1 MNHDIVFAPL
11 VDVSLLWLSLALTVA
26 TCGYAAWIRVSGWA
40 LRTAAMMCI
49 VMALA
54 QPSFRQ
60 RDTQPLDDVVLIVE
74 DRTASQAL
82 EPRAEQTDRV
92 GQLLRDQLTQL
103 PNLTVQTISVSDS
116 PSNQGTQV
124 FEAIS
129 QAQVDIPARQLSS
142 IFILSDGQV
151 HDVPNVVDFGIPVHH
166 IVTGTRNEYDRKI
179 TITNAPAYA
188 ILGEPVKMTVRIDDV
203 GNQMR
208 EAEPVVVKVNLGG
221 GARYEFPT
229 ITGRETELE
238 LNLTHAGQTIFE
250 FRVEPIAGE
259 LTTENNTTFLSV
271 NAIRDR
277 LRVLLVSGLPHAG
290 ARVWRNLLKSDS
302 SVDLVHFTILR
313 PPEKQDGVPVS
324 ELSLIAFPTR
334 ELFLEKIDD
343 FDLIIFDRYKRRGIL
358 PNAYL
363 DNIATYVEQGGA
375 VLIAAGPDFA
385 SAQSLARTPL
395 DRILPGR
402 ASALVRRDSFKPA
415 VTDLGQRHPV
425 TADLPGQETWGPWA
439 RQLDLELNR
448 GQVLMEG
455 ADERPLLILDRVG
468 QGRVALLASDH
479 VWLWYRQFQGGGP
492 QQELLRRMAHWLM
505 KEPDLEEET
514 LIATQIEDG
523 LLIKRRTLAEIAS
536 PVLITKPNGDRVTQN
551 LLRDEDG
558 QFSST
563 FQTDDQGIFQLSDGT
578 LSIAVSRGVVA
589 PIELNEALA
598 TPARLA
604 PIVATTRGGQVWA
617 DEMPLRLRE
626 VKQGR
631 PAAGRG
637 WLGVLRRDAKDVV
650 DIKLRPLLPVWAAL
664 LLILGLILAAW
675 LREGRRASSV
685 D

>member
-1 MNHDIVFAPL
+1 
-11 VDVSLLWLSLALTVA
+11 
-26 TCGYAAWIRVSGWA
+26 
-40 LRTAAMMCI
+40 
-49 VMALA
+49 
-54 QPSFRQ
+54 
-60 RDTQPLDDVVLIVE
+60 
-74 DRTASQAL
+74 
-82 EPRAEQTDRV
+82 
-92 GQLLRDQLTQL
+92 
-103 PNLTVQTISVSDS
+103 
-116 PSNQGTQV
+116 
-124 FEAIS
+124 
-129 QAQVDIPARQLSS
+129 
-142 IFILSDGQV
+142 
-151 HDVPNVVDFGIPVHH
+151 
-166 IVTGTRNEYDRKI
+166 
-179 TITNAPAYA
+179 
-188 ILGEPVKMTVRIDDV
+188 
-203 GNQMR
+203 
-208 EAEPVVVKVNLGG
+208 
-221 GARYEFPT
+221 
-229 ITGRETELE
+229 
-238 LNLTHAGQTIFE
+238 
-250 FRVEPIAGE
+250 
-259 LTTENNTTFLSV
+259 
-271 NAIRDR
+271 
-277 LRVLLVSGLPHAG
+277 
-290 ARVWRNLLKSDS
+290 
-302 SVDLVHFTILR
+302 
-313 PPEKQDGVPVS
+313 
-324 ELSLIAFPTR
+324 
-334 ELFLEKIDD
+334 
-343 FDLIIFDRYKRRGIL
+343 
-358 PNAYL
+358 
-363 DNIATYVEQGGA
+363 
-375 VLIAAGPDFA
+375 
-385 SAQSLARTPL
+385 
-395 DRILPGR
+395 
-402 ASALVRRDSFKPA
+402 
-415 VTDLGQRHPV
+415 
-425 TADLPGQETWGPWA
+425 
-439 RQLDLELNR
+439 
-448 GQVLMEG
+448 MEG

-558 QFSST
+558 QFSAT

-650 DIKLRPLLPVWAAL
+650 DIKLRPLLPVWAGL